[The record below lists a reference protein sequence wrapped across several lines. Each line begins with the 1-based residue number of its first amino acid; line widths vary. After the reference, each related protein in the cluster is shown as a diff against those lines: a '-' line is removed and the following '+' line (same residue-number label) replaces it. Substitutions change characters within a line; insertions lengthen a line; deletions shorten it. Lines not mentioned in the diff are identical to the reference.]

1 MIYLMFIFVI
11 GVVRNF
17 DSKKNIQEKSF
28 KEKRGFDIYNTLIEI
43 YLIGAGIGIFVS

>member
-1 MIYLMFIFVI
+1 MRYLIFIFVI
-11 GVVRNF
+11 GGARNF
-17 DSKKNIQEKSF
+17 DSKKKIPEKSC